1 MRYNS
6 IPCSKISNRTERKK
20 LKKKGIKNGECSET
34 TLQLNS
40 QNMVEREL
48 LKSKREGDEQGR

>member
-20 LKKKGIKNGECSET
+20 FKKKGIKNGECSET